1 MQFLPQSGDNIVASS
16 AADCKIHVHDVTS
29 HEVLHVFGCHAGRV
43 KRLATSPSQ
52 PNVFWSASE
61 DGTIMWENY
70 YNPGS
75 VSYCQSVAICSNVN
89 VNVPCIQLVFTAL
102 THVTENHHLAL
113 SFN

>member
-1 MQFLPQSGDNIVASS
+1 MYLHNSVYPWNVVQFLPHSGDNIVASS

-61 DGTIMWENY
+61 DGTIM
-70 YNPGS
+70 
-75 VSYCQSVAICSNVN
+75 
-89 VNVPCIQLVFTAL
+89 
-102 THVTENHHLAL
+102 
-113 SFN
+113 